1 MRLGIK
7 GQVKLDENETKE
19 MLKVKFRSK
28 EVLNISSKHETCV
41 ASGLSLIIFCQ
52 QRLVE
57 VWKAVLSIITSSL
70 TLTNYE

>member
-19 MLKVKFRSK
+19 MLKVKLRSK

-41 ASGLSLIIFCQ
+41 ASGLSLIIFVNRDWLRFEKQCFQ
-52 QRLVE
+52 
-57 VWKAVLSIITSSL
+57 S
-70 TLTNYE
+70 

>member
-41 ASGLSLIIFCQ
+41 ASGLSLIIFVNRDWLRFEKQCFQ
-52 QRLVE
+52 
-57 VWKAVLSIITSSL
+57 S
-70 TLTNYE
+70 